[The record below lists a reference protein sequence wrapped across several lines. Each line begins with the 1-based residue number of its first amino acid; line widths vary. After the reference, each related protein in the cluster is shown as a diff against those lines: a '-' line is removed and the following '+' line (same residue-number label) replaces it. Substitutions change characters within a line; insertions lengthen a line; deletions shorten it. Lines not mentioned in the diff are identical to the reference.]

1 MGIDF
6 TELNVASAILAKAG
20 IADYGTTDTTEQT
33 GTDANTETA
42 EQSGTAA
49 NAETAEQSGTA
60 ANTETAERTG
70 TTVSQAV
77 SAPLSLSPLTLAYIG
92 DCVYELIVRTIVV
105 GTAERTVNTMHK
117 HTCRYVNAAMQ
128 REMLEHISVQLT
140 ETEQSVVRRGRN
152 AKSHSVAKHASVSD
166 YRHATGFE
174 ALCGYW
180 YLSGQNDRMLTLI
193 TEAIRACGAADATE

>member
-20 IADYGTTDTTEQT
+20 IADCGTTDT
-33 GTDANTETA
+33 A
-42 EQSGTAA
+42 ENAGAA
-49 NAETAEQSGTA
+49 SSKALT
-60 ANTETAERTG
+60 
-70 TTVSQAV
+70 
-77 SAPLSLSPLTLAYIG
+77 APLSLSPLTLAYIG
-92 DCVYELIVRTIVV
+92 DCVYELVVRTIVV

-117 HTCRYVNAAMQ
+117 HTCRYVNAEAQ
-128 REMLEHISVQLT
+128 RAILELISDRLT
-140 ETEQSVVRRGRN
+140 EQERSVVRRGRN

-180 YLSGQNDRMLTLI
+180 YLSGQNDRMLSLV
-193 TEAIRACGAADATE
+193 TEGIRELDKAEQKES

>member
-20 IADYGTTDTTEQT
+20 IADCGTTGTEET
-33 GTDANTETA
+33 GKTA
-42 EQSGTAA
+42 
-49 NAETAEQSGTA
+49 
-60 ANTETAERTG
+60 
-70 TTVSQAV
+70 SQAV
-77 SAPLSLSPLTLAYIG
+77 RSPLSLSPLTLAYIG

-117 HTCRYVNAAMQ
+117 HTCRYVNAEAQ
-128 REMLEHISVQLT
+128 CAILEFISERLT
-140 ETEQSVVRRGRN
+140 EQEQSVVRRGRN

-193 TEAIRACGAADATE
+193 TEAIRACDAAGVKD

>member
-20 IADYGTTDTTEQT
+20 IADC
-33 GTDANTETA
+33 
-42 EQSGTAA
+42 GTAI
-49 NAETAEQSGTA
+49 
-60 ANTETAERTG
+60 
-70 TTVSQAV
+70 
-77 SAPLSLSPLTLAYIG
+77 APLSLSPLTLAYIG

-117 HTCRYVNAAMQ
+117 HTCRYVNAATQ
-128 REMLEHISVQLT
+128 HAMLERLSAQLT
-140 ETEQSVVRRGRN
+140 EEEQSVVRRGRN

-193 TEAIRACGAADATE
+193 AEAMKACDEAGAKE